1 MGSILTLGYSACSP
15 FRPDVA
21 DSATI
26 KEAWDEFS
34 NPADSARTKVW
45 WFHGETEKRLVKG
58 LLQIWR
64 HISVH
69 YPLFRCRRSGL
80 LRSGAWKRRACTTRF
95 FC

>member
-45 WFHGETEKRLVKG
+45 WFHGETETTREGITADLEAYKRL
-58 LLQIWR
+58 
-64 HISVH
+64 
-69 YPLFRCRRSGL
+69 RCRRSGL